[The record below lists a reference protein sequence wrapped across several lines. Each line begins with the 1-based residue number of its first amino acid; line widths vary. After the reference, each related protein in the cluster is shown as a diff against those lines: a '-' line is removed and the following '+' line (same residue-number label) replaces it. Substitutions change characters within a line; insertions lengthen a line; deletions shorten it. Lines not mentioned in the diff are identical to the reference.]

1 MDTGGKEKLS
11 EKDHLKEVKRERG
24 LLEKIMSYIPG
35 YRGYK
40 EKELRRES
48 DRLVRMEAVSRLRA
62 AKDSLR
68 SSLANPSVTQK
79 ISGEDSY
86 KLDILIYRLDRVT
99 QRIDRAVAGYAGI
112 FDAIKVREDKLDDI
126 LEHDLKL
133 IESADEIK
141 KDIEKMV
148 SLEPGTDDWRKALEE
163 LIVKVGELD
172 SLIDERAD
180 TLRGLD

>member
-1 MDTGGKEKLS
+1 LS
-11 EKDHLKEVKRERG
+11 GEDYLKKVERERG

-48 DRLVRMEAVSRLRA
+48 DRLVRMEAVNKLRA
-62 AKDSLR
+62 AKDSLK
-68 SSLANPSVTQK
+68 SSLANPIIVQK

-86 KLDILIYRLDRVT
+86 RLDTLIYRLDRVA

-112 FDAIKVREDKLDDI
+112 FDAVKVREDKLDEI

-133 IESADEIK
+133 IQSADKIK
-141 KDIEKMV
+141 KDVKQMV

-163 LIVKVGELD
+163 LIARVGDLD
-172 SLIDERAD
+172 DLVDRRAD
-180 TLRGLD
+180 ILRGLSG

>member
-1 MDTGGKEKLS
+1 MSGKDYLGK
-11 EKDHLKEVKRERG
+11 VKRERG

-48 DRLVRMEAVSRLRA
+48 DRLVRMEAVNRLKA

-68 SSLANPSVTQK
+68 SSLASPLVTQK

-86 KLDILIYRLDRVT
+86 KLDTLIYRLDRVT

-112 FDAIKVREDKLDDI
+112 FDAIKVREDKLNEI

-141 KDIEKMV
+141 EDVEKMV
-148 SLEPGTDDWRKALEE
+148 NLEPGTDDWRKALEE
-163 LIVKVGELD
+163 LVTKVGELD
-172 SLIDERAD
+172 NLVDRRVNI
-180 TLRGLD
+180 LRGLSV

>member
-1 MDTGGKEKLS
+1 MSGKDYLGK
-11 EKDHLKEVKRERG
+11 VKRERG

-48 DRLVRMEAVSRLRA
+48 DRLVRMEAVNRLKA

-68 SSLANPSVTQK
+68 SSLTSPLVTQK

-86 KLDILIYRLDRVT
+86 KLDTLIYRLDRVT

-112 FDAIKVREDKLDDI
+112 FDAIKVREDKLDEI

-141 KDIEKMV
+141 GDVEKMV
-148 SLEPGTDDWRKALEE
+148 NLEPGTDDWRKALEG
-163 LIVKVGELD
+163 LVAKVGELD
-172 SLIDERAD
+172 NLVDRRANI
-180 TLRGLD
+180 LRGLST